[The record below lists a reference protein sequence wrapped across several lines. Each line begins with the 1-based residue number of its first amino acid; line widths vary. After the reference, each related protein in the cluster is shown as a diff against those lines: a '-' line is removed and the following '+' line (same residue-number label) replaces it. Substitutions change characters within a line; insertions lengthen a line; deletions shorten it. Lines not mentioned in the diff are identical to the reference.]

1 MCLRTCVCVSV
12 QRSDIQTE
20 LFFVKGG
27 RKEELRQNIL
37 IVIFLYLFFLE
48 ANMCFDLVTLFL
60 AHTALTRV
68 LAEPQTGEL
77 CYFPSVVVFFVF
89 CSSSARLRAF
99 KL

>member
-1 MCLRTCVCVSV
+1 M
-12 QRSDIQTE
+12 QRSEIQTD

-37 IVIFLYLFFLE
+37 IVIFLVSFFFLE
-48 ANMCFDLVTLFL
+48 ANMCFDLVMLFL

-89 CSSSARLRAF
+89 CSSSSTSCIQAVSSSSC
-99 KL
+99 